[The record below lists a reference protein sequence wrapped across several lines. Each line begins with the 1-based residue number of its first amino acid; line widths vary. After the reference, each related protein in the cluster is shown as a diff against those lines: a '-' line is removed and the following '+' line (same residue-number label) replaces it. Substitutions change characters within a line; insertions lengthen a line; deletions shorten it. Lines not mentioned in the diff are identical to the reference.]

1 MNINFTSDRDVR
13 EQMVLPALG
22 EYAADHDVDAIVSE
36 VILGWDEQGH
46 AVLVDDETFW
56 TIVERHTL

>member
-22 EYAADHDVDAIVSE
+22 EYAAEHDVDAIVSE
-36 VILGWDEQGH
+36 VILGWDERGN
-46 AVLVDDETFW
+46 AVLVEDDEFW
-56 TIVERHTL
+56 TIVERHAL